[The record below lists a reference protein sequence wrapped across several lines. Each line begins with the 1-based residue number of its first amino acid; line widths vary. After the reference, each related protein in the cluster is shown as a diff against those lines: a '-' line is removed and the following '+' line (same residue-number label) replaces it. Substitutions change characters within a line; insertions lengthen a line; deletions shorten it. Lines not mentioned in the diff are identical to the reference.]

1 MKRTERRH
9 LKENELESLARQARE
24 AFEGRRRET
33 TWAVAAIVIVG
44 AVALGVVAWRDHVNS
59 RAHAMLA
66 EATTVMDTR
75 VGAPI
80 APGTPGAGPSFPSDA
95 ERSKAAVAKFRAAA
109 DAYPSS
115 DAGLYARYQEGSL
128 QLALGAPAEAAK
140 AFQQVIDR
148 DGNGVYG
155 QSARLGL
162 AEAQAQEGQY
172 DQAINGFKQLALL
185 KDGAMPVDGVLMQLG
200 RTYLQAGKRAD
211 AQQTFNRIVEE
222 FPDSAFSSDAKRELD
237 NLKKTT

>member
-9 LKENELESLARQARE
+9 LKENELETLARQVRE
-24 AFEGRRRET
+24 AFEGRGREM
-33 TWAVAAIVIVG
+33 TWVVAAIVIVG
-44 AVALGVVAWRDHVNS
+44 AVVLGVVAWRKHVDW
-59 RAHAMLA
+59 RAHTMLA
-66 EATTVMDTR
+66 DATAVMDTR

-95 ERSKAAVAKFRAAA
+95 ERAKAAIVKFRAVA

-115 DAGLYARYQEGSL
+115 DAGLYARNQEGAL
-128 QLALGAPAEAAK
+128 QLTLGAPAEASK

-148 DGNGVYG
+148 DRNGLYG

-162 AEAQAQEGQY
+162 AEAQVQAGQY
-172 DQAINGFKQLALL
+172 DRAIDGFKQLTLQ
-185 KDGAMPVDGVLMQLG
+185 KDGAIPVDGVLMQLG
-200 RTYLQAGKRAD
+200 RAYLQAGKRTD

-222 FPDSAFSSDAKRELD
+222 FPDSAFSGDAKRELD
-237 NLKKTT
+237 NLKKT